1 VIREKL
7 GPRQGRKSQGTYD
20 ALMNDTT
27 ARIGV
32 MAAEAIDLLIDAV
45 DHTPRE
51 NWDQPSNL
59 EGWSVRDLMGH
70 ATGSAAKIVTLLED
84 GTVWGGPSQPADWVC
99 DDPAARLRALAAR
112 LQDALP
118 GADFDAMRASP
129 EGEVPLHRALTYP
142 VSDLALHSW
151 DVQWSRGRLIEL
163 PDDLLALCR
172 GLVES
177 LPEGMLRRP
186 GGFGPAL
193 SAPEGSTPTA
203 RLMAYLG
210 RSVDSQG

>member
-1 VIREKL
+1 
-7 GPRQGRKSQGTYD
+7 
-20 ALMNDTT
+20 
-27 ARIGV
+27 
-32 MAAEAIDLLIDAV
+32 
-45 DHTPRE
+45 
-51 NWDQPSNL
+51 
-59 EGWSVRDLMGH
+59 
-70 ATGSAAKIVTLLED
+70 
-84 GTVWGGPSQPADWVC
+84 
-99 DDPAARLRALAAR
+99 
-112 LQDALP
+112 
-118 GADFDAMRASP
+118 MRASP

-151 DVQWSRGRLIEL
+151 DVHCSRGRLIEL

-177 LPEGMLRRP
+177 LPQDMLRRP
-186 GGFGPAL
+186 GGFGLAR